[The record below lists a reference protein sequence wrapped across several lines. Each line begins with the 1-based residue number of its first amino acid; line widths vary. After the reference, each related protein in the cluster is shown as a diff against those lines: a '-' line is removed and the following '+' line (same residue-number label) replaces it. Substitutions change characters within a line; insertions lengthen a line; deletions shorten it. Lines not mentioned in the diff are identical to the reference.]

1 MKIVQQPQQAKLAM
15 LIDADNAQP
24 TKIEEILAE
33 AAKHGKVI
41 IKRAYGDWTK
51 PNLNGWK
58 KMVPQFAIDKIQQ
71 VAYTVGKNATDIGMT
86 IDAMDLL
93 YSKSSELDGV
103 CLVSSDSDFTPLAIR
118 IHKSSLSVYG
128 FGEKKTP
135 QAFVAACDQFICT
148 ENLQP
153 APIKVKKAKKVKKAE
168 KAEKNTTQHDGNTR
182 LLNLLSNVIGTKWI
196 CLNVVGQQI
205 IQQLP
210 GFKPKNYGYN
220 QLYKL
225 ITATKLFE
233 MDRRKSSIYVRA
245 R

>member
-24 TKIEEILAE
+24 TKIEEILVE

-51 PNLNGWK
+51 PNLKAWQK
-58 KMVPQFAIDKIQQ
+58 IVSQFAIDKIQQ

-103 CLVSSDSDFTPLAIR
+103 CLVSSDSDFTPLAKR
-118 IHKSSLSVYG
+118 IHKSRLSVYG
-128 FGEKKTP
+128 FGEQKTP
-135 QAFVAACDQFICT
+135 QALVAACDRFIHT
-148 ENLQP
+148 ENLP
-153 APIKVKKAKKVKKAE
+153 PVPIKVKKAKKVKKAE

-196 CLNVVGQQI
+196 CLGVVGQQI

-210 GFKPKNYGYN
+210 GFKPKSYGYN

>member
-1 MKIVQQPQQAKLAM
+1 MKIVQQPQQVKLAM

-24 TKIEEILAE
+24 TKIEEILVE
-33 AAKHGKVI
+33 VAKHGKVI

-51 PNLNGWK
+51 SNLNGWK
-58 KMVPQFAIDKIQQ
+58 KIVPQFAIDKIQQ

-118 IHKSSLSVYG
+118 IHKFSLSVYG
-128 FGEKKTP
+128 FGEQKTP
-135 QAFVAACDQFICT
+135 QAFVAACDRFIHT
-148 ENLQP
+148 ENLP
-153 APIKVKKAKKVKKAE
+153 PVPIKVKKAKKVKKAE

-182 LLNLLSNVIGTKWI
+182 LLNLLSNVIDTKWI

-220 QLYKL
+220 QLHKL

-233 MDRRKSSIYVRA
+233 MERRKSSIYVRA

>member
-24 TKIEEILAE
+24 TKIEEILVE
-33 AAKHGKVI
+33 VAKHGKVI

-51 PNLNGWK
+51 SNLNGWK
-58 KMVPQFAIDKIQQ
+58 KIAPQFAIDKIQQ

-93 YSKSSELDGV
+93 YSKSNELEGV

-128 FGEKKTP
+128 FGEQKTS
-135 QAFVAACDQFICT
+135 QAFVAACDRFIHT

-153 APIKVKKAKKVKKAE
+153 APIKVKKAE
-168 KAEKNTTQHDGNTR
+168 KAEKNTTQHNDNTR
-182 LLNLLSNVIGTKWI
+182 LFNLLS
-196 CLNVVGQQI
+196 VVSGI
-205 IQQLP
+205 SLR
-210 GFKPKNYGYN
+210 GFPET
-220 QLYKL
+220 L
-225 ITATKLFE
+225 
-233 MDRRKSSIYVRA
+233 D
-245 R
+245 